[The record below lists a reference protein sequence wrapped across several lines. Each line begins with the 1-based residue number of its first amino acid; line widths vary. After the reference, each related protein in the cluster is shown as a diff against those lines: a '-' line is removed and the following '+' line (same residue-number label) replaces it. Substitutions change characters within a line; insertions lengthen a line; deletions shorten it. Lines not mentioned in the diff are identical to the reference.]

1 MNDENKRGKGGLAF
15 ITDEKKDL
23 LAIAADKNKVIAEK
37 KEGIAEKSKTQSIP
51 FRGVSEDIPKFED
64 D

>member
-37 KEGIAEKSKTQSIP
+37 KEGIEKSKTQSIP